1 MAEVR
6 GGRPPIDDSERL
18 TYSDLGADLKDI
30 ARQNED
36 VINNNEVGPVPES
49 MRPTTREVTD
59 LNEYRAQKNPSEVI
73 VSPSTPPA
81 AKKSKAKKATAVA
94 IGALALGGG
103 IVKTAHDGLV
113 ARPEPVMMSVP
124 ETPLTID
131 EFPAGKELEVS
142 AFSYTI
148 TGTNVRTSPKVTDD
162 NLLEHTDFRG
172 QTIVRPIEVSD
183 ELTAK
188 NGDWLEFVD
197 SKGNVLFVNNQ
208 NVERIE
214 DSNISK
220 ASLQH
225 VTITK
230 TSNLGI
236 LASDQ
241 KGNVVQ
247 VATVIASQ

>member
-1 MAEVR
+1 MAEVK

-18 TYSDLGADLKDI
+18 TYSDLGADLKEI

-36 VINNNEVGPVPES
+36 ASNNNKIGPVPES

-59 LNEYRAQKNPSEVI
+59 LSEYRAQKNPPEVI
-73 VSPSTPPA
+73 VTPPTA
-81 AKKSKAKKATAVA
+81 QPTKKNKTKKAVAVA
-94 IGALALGGG
+94 MGALALGGAT
-103 IVKTAHDGLV
+103 KFAHDAVV

-124 ETPLTID
+124 ETPLTIE

-148 TGTNVRTSPKVTDD
+148 TGPNVRISPKVTDD
-162 NLLEHTDFRG
+162 NLLDHTDLTG
-172 QTIVRPIEVSD
+172 QTIVRPIEVND
-183 ELTAK
+183 ELTAQ

-197 SKGNVLFVNNQ
+197 SKGNLLFVNDQ

-214 DSNISK
+214 DSNRATSPT
-220 ASLQH
+220 QH

-230 TSNLGI
+230 TSNLGMF
-236 LASDQ
+236 ASDE
-241 KGNVVQ
+241 KGNIVQ